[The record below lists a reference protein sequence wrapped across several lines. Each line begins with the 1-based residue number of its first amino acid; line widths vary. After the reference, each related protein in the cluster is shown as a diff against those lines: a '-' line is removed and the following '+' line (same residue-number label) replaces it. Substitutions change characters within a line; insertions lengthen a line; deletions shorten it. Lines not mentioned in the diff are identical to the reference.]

1 MMINGVSDMEK
12 NISKKNISIIM
23 LLRSS
28 YNNMTKS
35 EKKIADYI
43 LANEKSVMSQTI
55 SDLAVK
61 AQSSEI
67 TVSRFC
73 KKLGFNGLQSFKIA
87 LAGEVFSKDEL
98 LSQEI
103 NPHDSYKTI
112 AEKLFSSIADG
123 LQDTLKLLDFE
134 EINKAVDLISKARQI
149 CVYGFGNSYTVCKD
163 IETRFM
169 RFGIPVKAYCDLHM
183 QLTAS
188 SLLTQ
193 EDLIIAVSH
202 TGSNIDLLQSI
213 ELAHDNKIPIIAI
226 TSYMNSPLCK
236 LADVVLH
243 GMGREVAYKS
253 EAVASR
259 LIHMAIVDVLY
270 MGIYQHNVDKGFAN
284 IEKMRAAIAKR
295 RL

>member
-1 MMINGVSDMEK
+1 MEK
-12 NISKKNISIIM
+12 NISIVTLM
-23 LLRSS
+23 RSS

-35 EKKIADYI
+35 EKRIIDYI

-55 SDLAVK
+55 SDLA
-61 AQSSEI
+61 ANTNSSEI
-67 TVSRFC
+67 TISRFC
-73 KKLGFNGLQSFKIA
+73 KKLGFNGLQSLKIA

-98 LSQEI
+98 ISQEI
-103 NPHDSYKTI
+103 NPNDSYKVV

-123 LQDTLKLLDFE
+123 LQDTLKLLDFAQ
-134 EINKAVDLISKARQI
+134 IQKAVDLISDARQL

-183 QLTAS
+183 QVTAS
-188 SLLTQ
+188 SLLTNK
-193 EDLIIAVSH
+193 DVIIAVSH
-202 TGSNIDLLQSI
+202 TGSNIDLLQSV
-213 ELAHDNKIPIIAI
+213 ELAHKNNIPIIAI
-226 TSYMNSPLCK
+226 TSYMHSPLCK

-259 LIHMAIVDVLY
+259 LIHMAIADVLY
-270 MGIYQHNVDKGFAN
+270 MGVYQKNIDKGFAN
-284 IEKMRAAIAKR
+284 IKKMRSAIAKR
-295 RL
+295 RM